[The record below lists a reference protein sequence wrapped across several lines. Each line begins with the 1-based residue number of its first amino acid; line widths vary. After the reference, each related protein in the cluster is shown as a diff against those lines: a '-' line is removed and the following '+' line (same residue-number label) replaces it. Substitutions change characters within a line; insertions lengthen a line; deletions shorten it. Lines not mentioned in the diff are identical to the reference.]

1 MKELSFKQFLNLFKG
16 NKMSEDKTNNRF
28 MTRSANYKLEHATL
42 EEATKAAQLE
52 ALDGDKVYVMQ
63 AVAIA
68 DPTKL
73 ASEVEVTVL
82 N

>member
-1 MKELSFKQFLNLFKG
+1 
-16 NKMSEDKTNNRF
+16 MSEDNKNNRF
-28 MTRSANYKLEHATL
+28 MTRSETYSLQYATL

-52 ALDGDKVYVMQ
+52 ALDGNKVYVMQ

-73 ASEVEVTVL
+73 ASEVEVTAL